1 MLIVLLVTVLLS
13 QPSTLPGQRYLPTI
27 RVNQYRWPQT
37 GFSVMGTFRDKMPVF
52 YTADGSGPP
61 MWFGDW
67 WDGCRMYIENGQVY
81 GQGLYHASYVPMIWG
96 EWDPLL
102 LECNDGRPVLVG
114 NEPELATQGDLT
126 PTEMAT
132 LLRTVVTSGWSGP
145 IWCCGVM
152 VQHTAYMRAVVSEYR
167 RLYGAWPLAVGIHA
181 HLYVTGPD
189 GSPVI
194 TSVSDADVIRAMS
207 AFDEFIALL
216 ATNGLL
222 GRRVVVSECCVLSN
236 VLSQAEV
243 WGAAERLVNHAM
255 SNQNVA
261 TVAWFSIFSAGAPA
275 GSEFR
280 ASDLVTG
287 SQVNALGRA
296 WTDYAASGRVLRGD

>member
-1 MLIVLLVTVLLS
+1 
-13 QPSTLPGQRYLPTI
+13 
-27 RVNQYRWPQT
+27 
-37 GFSVMGTFRDKMPVF
+37 MGTFRDKIPVF
-52 YTADGSGPP
+52 YAADGSGPP

-67 WDGCRMYIENGQVY
+67 WLGCEMYSENGQPY
-81 GQGLYHASYVPMIWG
+81 GQGRYHAAYVPTVWS
-96 EWDPLL
+96 EWDPFLL
-102 LECNDGRPVLVG
+102 RCNDGRPVLIG
-114 NEPELATQGDLT
+114 NEPELASQANLT

-132 LLRTVVTSGWSGP
+132 LLRQVVTSGWTGP
-145 IWCCGVM
+145 IYCCGVM
-152 VQHTAYMRAVVSEYR
+152 VQHTAYMRSVVSEYR
-167 RLYGAWPLAVGIHA
+167 RLYGAWPPTVRIHT
-181 HLYVTGPD
+181 HLYIVGLD

-194 TSVSDADVIRAMS
+194 TSVGDDDVMRAQA
-207 AFDEFIALL
+207 AFDEFMALL
-216 ATNGLL
+216 AANGLL
-222 GRRVVVSECCVLSN
+222 VRRVVVSECCVLSN

-243 WGAAERLVNHAM
+243 LSAASRLVNHAM